1 MSKKIITNPSNMEIA
16 LALSKA
22 NPNSSYAKLLGYDAM
37 TGTLGAKDLSMFT
50 STPDIANEFIS
61 DMANKIVVQRAYDLF
76 RDYDMPYKTFLKTMG
91 RLGDVEE
98 MLTSKLATLEDYADE
113 TDPFGA
119 SKPDIVLSWIK
130 TEDKKVAPVRLSYE
144 IWAGAFVNE
153 GSLSNIAGII
163 IKNLTDAVAVYIYK
177 TLSALIAGDTNDTE
191 NIPKF
196 EVIQKVNGAGETAN
210 SQKAYEQ
217 IIKLVSD
224 MSLPSNT
231 YNGAGVET
239 FTPLGRAV
247 LILNTQYKTAFDVNV
262 LASLFNSAKI
272 GEKQYFKEVIM
283 VDFADF
289 GDVGVDATQ
298 IGAIL
303 DDEALIYGFRLNVT
317 QSIVNPRTLEINT
330 FYHAWIKRGLVPF
343 RNAVRLLD
351 TIPA

>member
-22 NPNSSYAKLLGYDAM
+22 NPNASYSKLLGYDAT

-98 MLTSKLATLEDYADE
+98 LLSSKLATLEDYGDE
-113 TDPFGA
+113 TNPFGA
-119 SKPDIVLSWIK
+119 DKPDIVISWIK

-163 IKNLTDAVAVYIYK
+163 IKNLTDAVSVYIYK
-177 TLSALIAGDTNDTE
+177 TLSALISGSTNGTPNISKHAVITKVTDAGQTT
-191 NIPKF
+191 
-196 EVIQKVNGAGETAN
+196 N

-217 IIKLVSD
+217 ILKLVSD
-224 MSLPSNT
+224 MSLPSSQ
-231 YNGAGVET
+231 YNAGGVET
-239 FTPLGRAV
+239 FTPLGRAI
-247 LILNTQYKTAFDVNV
+247 LILNTRYKTAFDVNV

-272 GEKQYFKEVIM
+272 GDKHYFKEVIM

-289 GDVGVDATQ
+289 GGVDVDATQ

-303 DDEALIYGFRLNVT
+303 DDEALLYGFRLNLT
-317 QSIVNPRTLEINT
+317 QSIINPRTLEINT
-330 FYHAWIKRGLVPF
+330 YYHAWVKRGLVPF

-351 TIPA
+351 TTP